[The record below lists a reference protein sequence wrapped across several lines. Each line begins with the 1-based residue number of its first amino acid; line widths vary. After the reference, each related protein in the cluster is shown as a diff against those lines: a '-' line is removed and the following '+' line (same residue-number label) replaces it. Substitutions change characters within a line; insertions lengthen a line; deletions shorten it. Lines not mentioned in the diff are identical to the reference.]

1 MLPVSLSLSLKSV
14 LQRQL
19 FLISKQEDTT
29 EGEINYNNYTIKYD
43 INFQLNYINIHK
55 WLQNAI
61 QNKYFATTDGIVC

>member
-55 WLQNAI
+55 
-61 QNKYFATTDGIVC
+61 